1 MDSGW
6 LLADGEAV
14 SSALRV
20 RTPWERHRA
29 AKSARRGET
38 AAVLHA
44 PMLVVGPLD
53 VICVRN
59 GSATAVRTAGR
70 RPVWMLRPGTV
81 VVVVARGDA
90 ERCGMREG
98 SAVELRWTS

>member
-14 SSALRV
+14 ASALRV

-29 AKSARRGET
+29 AQSARRGEL
-38 AAVLHA
+38 AAVLQA
-44 PMLVVGPLD
+44 PTVVLGPLD

-59 GSATAVRTAGR
+59 GEATQVRSAGR
-70 RPVWMLRPGTV
+70 RPIWLVRPST

-90 ERCGMREG
+90 ERCGMHRG
-98 SAVELRWTS
+98 SAVELRWAS

>member
-14 SSALRV
+14 ASALRV
-20 RTPWERHRA
+20 RTPWDGHRA

-44 PMLVVGPLD
+44 PTILLGPLD

-59 GSATAVRTAGR
+59 GSATTVRTAGR
-70 RPVWMLRPGTV
+70 RPVWRLRPGTV
-81 VVVVARGDA
+81 VVVGKGDA
-90 ERCGMREG
+90 ARCGMHTG
-98 SAVELRWTS
+98 TAVELRWTE

>member
-38 AAVLHA
+38 AAV
-44 PMLVVGPLD
+44 
-53 VICVRN
+53 
-59 GSATAVRTAGR
+59 VRTAGR